1 MFLSSISIKRPIMIS
16 MFLIAFV
23 VFGALAYFGLTL
35 NMMPDVDI
43 PVVTVQTIY
52 PGAGPNEME
61 IQVTKKIEDAV
72 STVSKIDFI
81 RSFSMEG
88 VSYVIIQFDLD
99 KDVDIGN
106 QEVKDKVNTILNS
119 LPRDAELPVI
129 SKFDVSAF
137 PVLDIVLTGNMDVRD
152 LYDLADKKV
161 KDRFS
166 QIQGVGRVD
175 IKGGVEREIRVE
187 LDNRIVVQNA
197 ISLQTLSQILAV
209 HNMDVPGGNFQQ
221 RSQEYSVRF
230 KGEFR
235 DLETMRDLEVPTAF
249 GVKKLGRLA
258 EITDTAADVRQ
269 RSTYFNNIDK
279 VREDRVV
286 ILSII
291 KSPDGNTV
299 DMAREIKS
307 SLPLISAELPSG
319 CNLSIVRDGS
329 VFIESSVSDTLSNI
343 ILGVILTG
351 LVLLFFLHDIRST
364 IIVAT
369 AMPFSIIST
378 FLFLQL
384 SGFTLN
390 IMTLMGLSTAV
401 GILVTNSV
409 VVLENI
415 FRHKEM
421 GKTRQNA
428 ADVGT
433 SEIAV
438 AVIASTMTNIV
449 VFLPIAGMASM
460 VGQFFKE
467 FALTVTY
474 ATIFSIIA
482 SFTVTP
488 MLASLILPEKDT
500 KKHRIGE
507 KLEALFHSWEDWYR
521 NILKYILSNRLR
533 SGMVVIVSFLI
544 FILSMMFV
552 APQVGFE
559 FFPFIDEGDLRIEV
573 ELPLGYNLDE
583 SSALLETITKR
594 IEGYDEVGHILV
606 SLGSL
611 SQLDIGTNLALV
623 QIKLVPSEERKYSS
637 TEMASKLIV
646 ELSDI
651 PNAQIRV
658 AAQSS
663 AGAGGG
669 APILFYILGQDN
681 AQLEI
686 YKDDLVN
693 RIKDIEGMINLNT
706 SSRSGKPEITL
717 VPDRE
722 KLAML
727 GLTVFD
733 VAMTLRAS
741 LEGIIATQYR
751 ESGNEYDIRISLS
764 DESVDTP
771 EKIRNIGVATRAG
784 TYRLSQL
791 ANVEFSDG
799 YNRVLHKDKFK
810 SIEIT
815 AYVGPGFALGDIV
828 NEINVEIAKTE
839 IAPGYKINWGG
850 SAKMM
855 QETIIDMLRTF
866 IIALLLTYMLLAAIL
881 ENLTQPLMILG
892 TVPLALVGVFSAL
905 LITGKSMNTISMM
918 AIVMLLGIVVNN
930 AILLLDYAN
939 ILVRKGKSVHDA
951 LLEAGPTKLKPIL
964 MATVAII
971 LGMMPMALGIGDAGR
986 EFREPMGIVSIGG
999 LVVSTFLALLV
1010 IPALYNLT
1018 TKSKTTS
1025 SGEITKS

>member
-1 MFLSSISIKRPIMIS
+1 MFLSSISINRPIMVS

-35 NMMPDVDI
+35 NLMPDVEI
-43 PVVTVQTIY
+43 PVVTIQTVY
-52 PGAGPNEME
+52 AGAGPSE
-61 IQVTKKIEDAV
+61 IEVLVTKKIEDAV

-81 RSFSMEG
+81 RSYSMEG
-88 VSYVIIQFDLD
+88 VSYVIVQFDLD

-106 QEVKDKVNTILNS
+106 QEVKDKVNAIRNEF
-119 LPRDAELPVI
+119 PRDAELPVI
-129 SKFDVSAF
+129 SKVDISAF
-137 PVLDIVLTGNMDVRD
+137 PILDIVLTGEMSVRD
-152 LYDLADKKV
+152 LYDLADKKI

-166 QIQGVGRVD
+166 QIEGVGRVD
-175 IKGGVEREIRVE
+175 LKGGVEREIRIE
-187 LDNRIVVQNA
+187 LDNRMVVQNA
-197 ISLQTLSQILAV
+197 ISLQNLSQILSV
-209 HNMDVPGGNFQQ
+209 YNMDVPGGNFQQ
-221 RSQEYSVRF
+221 RSQEYAVRF
-230 KGEFR
+230 KGEFN
-235 DLETMRDLEVPTAF
+235 DLQTIKDLDIPTAF
-249 GVKKLGRLA
+249 GVKKLGDLA
-258 EITDTAADVRQ
+258 EVRDTAAEVRE

-279 VREDRVV
+279 VREDHVV
-286 ILSII
+286 LISII

-299 DMAREIKS
+299 DMAREIRNAIPVIIK
-307 SLPLISAELPSG
+307 ELPAGTNMSV
-319 CNLSIVRDGS
+319 VRDGS
-329 VFIESSVSDTLSNI
+329 VFIESSVEDTLSNI

-351 LVLLFFLHDIRST
+351 LVLLFFLHDFRST
-364 IIVAT
+364 LIVAT

-384 SGFTLN
+384 SDFSLN

-415 FRHKEM
+415 FRYKGM
-421 GKTRQNA
+421 GQTRKNA
-428 ADVGT
+428 ADKGT

-488 MLASLILPEKDT
+488 MLASLILPERDT
-500 KKHRIGE
+500 KKHRLGE
-507 KLEALFHSWEDWYR
+507 KLERFFHSWETGYR
-521 NILKYILSNRLR
+521 NILNYILINRFRCGL
-533 SGMVVIVSFLI
+533 VVAVSVLM
-544 FILSMMFV
+544 FILTMIFV
-552 APQVGFE
+552 APRVGFE
-559 FFPFIDEGDLRIEV
+559 FFPFLDEGDLNIEV
-573 ELPLGYNLDE
+573 ELPQGYNLNE
-583 SSALLETITKR
+583 TSALLDKITSR
-594 IEGYDEVGHILV
+594 LEQYDEVGHILV
-606 SLGSL
+606 TVGSL

-623 QIKLVPSEERKYSS
+623 QIKLVPSDQRSFSS
-637 TEMASKLIV
+637 NEMATKFIV
-646 ELSDI
+646 DLSDI

-658 AAQSS
+658 AAMSS
-663 AGAGGG
+663 VRAGGT

-681 AQLEI
+681 AQLEV
-686 YKDDLVN
+686 YKNDIVN
-693 RIKDIEGMINLNT
+693 RIKNIEGMINLNT
-706 SSRSGKPEITL
+706 SSRPGKPEITL
-717 VPDRE
+717 DPDRE
-722 KLAML
+722 KLASL

-741 LEGIIATQYR
+741 LEGLIATEYR
-751 ESGNEYDIRISLS
+751 ESGNEYDIRVSLT

-771 EKIRNIGVATRAG
+771 EKIRNIGVVAKSG
-784 TYRLSQL
+784 TYRMSQL
-791 ANVEFSDG
+791 ADINFTEG
-799 YNRVLHKDKFK
+799 YNRILHKDKYK
-810 SIEIT
+810 SIELS
-815 AYVGPGFALGDIV
+815 AYVAPGYALGDIV
-828 NEINVEIAKTE
+828 NQINAEIDKTDL
-839 IAPGYKINWGG
+839 APGYMISWGG

-866 IIALLLTYMLLAAIL
+866 LIALLLTYMLLAAIL
-881 ENLTQPLMILG
+881 ENLTQPLLILG
-892 TVPLALVGVFSAL
+892 TVPLALIGVFSAL
-905 LITGKSMNTISMM
+905 LMSGKTMNTVSMM

-939 ILVRKGKSVHDA
+939 ILIKKGYNVHDA

-971 LGMMPMALGIGDAGR
+971 LGMLPMALGIGAAGR
-986 EFREPMGIVSIGG
+986 EFRQPMGIVSIGG
-999 LVVSTFLALLV
+999 LVVSTILALIV

-1018 TKSKTTS
+1018 TKSKPADEVK
-1025 SGEITKS
+1025 G

>member
-1 MFLSSISIKRPIMIS
+1 MFLSSISIKRPIMVS
-16 MFLIAFV
+16 MFLVAFV
-23 VFGALAYFGLTL
+23 VFGALAYFSLTL
-35 NMMPDVDI
+35 NLMPDVEF
-43 PVVTVQTIY
+43 PVVTVQTVY
-52 PGAGPNEME
+52 PGAGPAEIE

-72 STVSKIDFI
+72 STVSKIDYI

-106 QEVKDKVNTILNS
+106 QEVKDNVNTILNE

-129 SKFDVSAF
+129 TKFDISAF
-137 PVLDIVLTGNMDVRD
+137 PVLDIVLTGDMSVRD

-166 QIQGVGRVD
+166 QVAGVGRVE

-187 LDNRIVVQNA
+187 LDNRVVLQNS
-197 ISLQTLSQILAV
+197 ISLQTLAQILAV
-209 HNMDVPGGNFQQ
+209 HNMDIPGGNFQQ

-230 KGEFR
+230 KGEFN
-235 DLETMRDLEVPTAF
+235 DLETIKDLEIPTAF

-258 EITDTAADVRQ
+258 EIKDTAAEVRE

-286 ILSII
+286 SLSII

-299 DMAREIKS
+299 DMAEEIKEVI
-307 SLPLISAELPSG
+307 PLIEEELPSG
-319 CNLSIVRDGS
+319 CNLSIVRDAS

-364 IIVAT
+364 LIVAT

-378 FLFLQL
+378 FLFVQI
-384 SGFTLN
+384 SDFSLN
-390 IMTLMGLSTAV
+390 VMTLMGLSTAV

-421 GKTRQNA
+421 GHNREQA
-428 ADVGT
+428 ADRGT

-488 MLASLILPEKDT
+488 MLAALILPEKDI
-500 KKHRIGE
+500 KKHPIGE
-507 KLEALFHSWEDWYR
+507 KLEAIFHAWEAWYK
-521 NILKYILSNRLR
+521 NILKYILTNRLR
-533 SGMVVIVSFLI
+533 SGLVVLISVLI

-559 FFPFIDEGDLRIEV
+559 FFPFLDEGDIQIQV
-573 ELPLGYNLDE
+573 ELPLGYNLNE
-583 SSALLETITKR
+583 TSALLEEVTERLQKY
-594 IEGYDEVGHILV
+594 EAVGHILV
-606 SLGSL
+606 TVGSI
-611 SQLDIGTNLALV
+611 SQIDIGPNLAVV
-623 QIKLVPSEERKYSS
+623 QIKLVAAEERNFSS
-637 TEMASKLIV
+637 NEMASKFIKD
-646 ELSDI
+646 LSDI

-658 AAQSS
+658 AALSS
-663 AGAGGG
+663 IGGG
-669 APILFYILGQDN
+669 GNAPILFYLLGQDD

-686 YKDDLVN
+686 YKNDLVS

-706 SSRSGKPEITL
+706 SSRSGKPEISL
-717 VPDRE
+717 IPDRE

-741 LEGIIATQYR
+741 LEGVVSSQFR
-751 ESGNEYDIRISLS
+751 EGGNEYDIRVSLS

-771 EKIRNIGVATRAG
+771 EKIRNIAVITQNG

-791 ANVEFSDG
+791 ADIQFTDG
-799 YNRVLHKDKFK
+799 YNRILHKDKFK
-810 SIEIT
+810 SIEIS
-815 AYVGPGFALGDIV
+815 AYVGPGYALGDIV
-828 NEINVEIAKTE
+828 NEINEEIVKTE
-839 IAPGYKINWGG
+839 LAPGYKIDWGG

-881 ENLTQPLMILG
+881 ENLTQPLLILG
-892 TVPLALVGVFSAL
+892 TVPLALIGVFSGL
-905 LITGKSMNTISMM
+905 LITAKTMNTVSMM

-939 ILVRKGKSVHDA
+939 ILVRRGKNVHDA

-971 LGMMPMALGIGDAGR
+971 LGMLPMALGIGAAGR
-986 EFREPMGIVSIGG
+986 EFRQPMGIVSIGG

-1018 TKSKTTS
+1018 TKSKVVN
-1025 SGEITKS
+1025 K

>member
-1 MFLSSISIKRPIMIS
+1 MFLSSISIKRPIMVS
-16 MFLIAFV
+16 MFLVAFV
-23 VFGALAYFGLTL
+23 VFGALAYFGMTL
-35 NMMPDVDI
+35 NMMPDVEI
-43 PVVTVQTIY
+43 PVVTVQTVY

-72 STVSKIDFI
+72 STVSKVDFI

-106 QEVKDKVNTILNS
+106 QEVKDNVNTILNT
-119 LPRDAELPVI
+119 LPRDAELPVVA
-129 SKFDVSAF
+129 KFDISAF
-137 PVLDIVLTGNMDVRD
+137 PILDIVLTGDMSVRD

-175 IKGGVEREIRVE
+175 VKGGVEREIRVE

-197 ISLQTLSQILAV
+197 ISLQSLSQILAV

-230 KGEFR
+230 KGEFK
-235 DLETMRDLEVPTAF
+235 DLETMRDLEIPTAF

-258 EITDTAADVRQ
+258 EITDTQADVRQ
-269 RSTYFNNIDK
+269 RSTYFNNIEK
-279 VREDRVV
+279 VREDNVI

-299 DMAREIKS
+299 DMAREIKN
-307 SLPLISAELPSG
+307 SLPLISEELPAG
-319 CNLSIVRDGS
+319 CNLAVVRDAS

-343 ILGVILTG
+343 IMGVILTG

-384 SGFTLN
+384 SDFTLN

-415 FRHKEM
+415 FRHKEI
-421 GKTRQNA
+421 GKSRQIA

-507 KLEALFHSWEDWYR
+507 ALEALFHSWEDWYR
-521 NILKYILSNRLR
+521 NILKFVLTNRLR
-533 SGMVVIVSFLI
+533 SGFVVLVSFLI

-583 SSALLETITKR
+583 SSALLEKVTSR
-594 IEGYDEVGHILV
+594 IEAYDEVGHILV
-606 SLGSL
+606 TLGSI

-623 QIKLVPSEERKYSS
+623 QIKLVPSEQRNFTSP
-637 TEMASKLIV
+637 EMASKFIAD
-646 ELSDI
+646 LSDI

-658 AAQSS
+658 AAQTS
-663 AGAGGG
+663 AGGRGE
-669 APILFYILGQDN
+669 APILF
-681 AQLEI
+681 
-686 YKDDLVN
+686 
-693 RIKDIEGMINLNT
+693 
-706 SSRSGKPEITL
+706 
-717 VPDRE
+717 
-722 KLAML
+722 
-727 GLTVFD
+727 
-733 VAMTLRAS
+733 
-741 LEGIIATQYR
+741 
-751 ESGNEYDIRISLS
+751 
-764 DESVDTP
+764 
-771 EKIRNIGVATRAG
+771 
-784 TYRLSQL
+784 
-791 ANVEFSDG
+791 
-799 YNRVLHKDKFK
+799 
-810 SIEIT
+810 
-815 AYVGPGFALGDIV
+815 
-828 NEINVEIAKTE
+828 
-839 IAPGYKINWGG
+839 
-850 SAKMM
+850 
-855 QETIIDMLRTF
+855 TF
-866 IIALLLTYMLLAAIL
+866 
-881 ENLTQPLMILG
+881 
-892 TVPLALVGVFSAL
+892 
-905 LITGKSMNTISMM
+905 
-918 AIVMLLGIVVNN
+918 
-930 AILLLDYAN
+930 
-939 ILVRKGKSVHDA
+939 
-951 LLEAGPTKLKPIL
+951 
-964 MATVAII
+964 
-971 LGMMPMALGIGDAGR
+971 
-986 EFREPMGIVSIGG
+986 
-999 LVVSTFLALLV
+999 
-1010 IPALYNLT
+1010 
-1018 TKSKTTS
+1018 
-1025 SGEITKS
+1025 

>member
-1 MFLSSISIKRPIMIS
+1 

-35 NMMPDVDI
+35 NMMPDVEF

-52 PGAGPNEME
+52 PGAGPNEIE

-106 QEVKDKVNTILNS
+106 QEVKDKVSTIINE

-129 SKFDVSAF
+129 SKFDISAF
-137 PVLDIVLTGNMDVRD
+137 PILDIVLTGDMSVRD

-166 QIQGVGRVD
+166 QIEGVGRVD

-187 LDNRIVVQNA
+187 LDNRIVMQNA
-197 ISLQTLSQILAV
+197 ISLQALSQILAV
-209 HNMDVPGGNFQQ
+209 HNMDIPGGNFQQ

-230 KGEFR
+230 KGEFK
-235 DLETMRDLEVPTAF
+235 DLETIRDLDVPTAF

-258 EITDTAADVRQ
+258 EITDTAAEVRE
-269 RSTYFNNIDK
+269 RSTYFNNINK

-286 ILSII
+286 IMSII

-299 DMAREIKS
+299 DMARDIKEA
-307 SLPLISAELPSG
+307 LPLISEELPSG
-319 CNLSIVRDGS
+319 CNLSVVRDGS
-329 VFIESSVSDTLSNI
+329 VFIESSVADTLSNI

-364 IIVAT
+364 LIVAT

-384 SGFTLN
+384 SDFSLN

-415 FRHKEM
+415 FRHKEL
-421 GKTRQNA
+421 GRTRQQA
-428 ADVGT
+428 ADKGT

-488 MLASLILPEKDT
+488 MLASLILPDKDT
-500 KKHRIGE
+500 KKHNIGE
-507 KLEALFHSWEDWYR
+507 KLEAMFHSWEDWYK
-521 NILKYILSNRLR
+521 NILKFILSNRLR
-533 SGMVVIVSFLI
+533 SGLVVIISFLI
-544 FILSMMFV
+544 FILSMLFI

-559 FFPFIDEGDLRIEV
+559 FFPFLDEGDLRIEV

-583 SSALLETITKR
+583 SSALLEKLTKR
-594 IEGYDEVGHILV
+594 IEKYEAVGHILV
-606 SLGSL
+606 TVGSL
-611 SQLDIGTNLALV
+611 SQIDIGTNMALV
-623 QIKLVPSEERKYSS
+623 QIKLVPAEERVYSS
-637 TEMASKLIV
+637 NEMASKIIAD
-646 ELSDI
+646 LSDI
-651 PNAQIRV
+651 PNAHLRV
-658 AAQSS
+658 AALSS
-663 AGAGGG
+663 VGGGG

-681 AQLEI
+681 AQLEV
-686 YKDDLVN
+686 YKQDLVS
-693 RIKDIEGMINLNT
+693 RIKNIDGMINLNT

-717 VPDRE
+717 IPDRE

-741 LEGIIATQYR
+741 MEGVIATQFR
-751 ESGNEYDIRISLS
+751 ERGNEYDIRISLN
-764 DESVDTP
+764 DKSVDTP
-771 EKIRNIGVATRAG
+771 EKIRNIAVVARTG

-791 ANVEFSDG
+791 ADIEFTDG
-799 YNRVLHKDKFK
+799 YNRILHKDKFK
-810 SIEIT
+810 SIELT
-815 AYVGPGFALGDIV
+815 AYVGPGYALGDIV
-828 NEINVEIAKTE
+828 NQINVEIAKTE

-855 QETIIDMLRTF
+855 QETMIDMLRTF

-881 ENLTQPLMILG
+881 ENLTQPLLILG
-892 TVPLALVGVFSAL
+892 TVPLALIGVFSAL
-905 LITGKSMNTISMM
+905 LITGKTMNTVSMM

-939 ILVRKGKSVHDA
+939 ILVRKGKNVHDA

-971 LGMMPMALGIGDAGR
+971 LGMMPMALGIGAAGR
-986 EFREPMGIVSIGG
+986 EFRQPMGIVSIGG

-1018 TKSKTTS
+1018 TKSKPV
-1025 SGEITKS
+1025 GEVKSEK

>member
-1 MFLSSISIKRPIMIS
+1 
-16 MFLIAFV
+16 
-23 VFGALAYFGLTL
+23 
-35 NMMPDVDI
+35 
-43 PVVTVQTIY
+43 
-52 PGAGPNEME
+52 
-61 IQVTKKIEDAV
+61 
-72 STVSKIDFI
+72 
-81 RSFSMEG
+81 
-88 VSYVIIQFDLD
+88 
-99 KDVDIGN
+99 
-106 QEVKDKVNTILNS
+106 
-119 LPRDAELPVI
+119 
-129 SKFDVSAF
+129 
-137 PVLDIVLTGNMDVRD
+137 
-152 LYDLADKKV
+152 
-161 KDRFS
+161 
-166 QIQGVGRVD
+166 
-175 IKGGVEREIRVE
+175 
-187 LDNRIVVQNA
+187 
-197 ISLQTLSQILAV
+197 
-209 HNMDVPGGNFQQ
+209 
-221 RSQEYSVRF
+221 
-230 KGEFR
+230 
-235 DLETMRDLEVPTAF
+235 
-249 GVKKLGRLA
+249 
-258 EITDTAADVRQ
+258 
-269 RSTYFNNIDK
+269 
-279 VREDRVV
+279 
-286 ILSII
+286 
-291 KSPDGNTV
+291 
-299 DMAREIKS
+299 MAREVKET
-307 SLPLISAELPSG
+307 LPLISEELPTG

-329 VFIESSVSDTLSNI
+329 IFIESSVSDTLSNI

-351 LVLLFFLHDIRST
+351 LVLLFFLHDLRST
-364 IIVAT
+364 LIVAT

-378 FLFLQL
+378 FMFLQL
-384 SGFTLN
+384 SDFSLN

-421 GKTRQNA
+421 GHNRRDA
-428 ADVGT
+428 ADKGT

-488 MLASLILPEKDT
+488 MLASLILPEKDV
-500 KKHRIGE
+500 KKHPIGE
-507 KLEALFHSWEDWYR
+507 KLEALFQSWEDWYR
-521 NILKYILSNRLR
+521 QILKYILTNRLR
-533 SGMVVIVSFLI
+533 SGLVVVVSVLM
-544 FILSMMFV
+544 FILSMIFI

-559 FFPFIDEGDLRIEV
+559 FFPFLDEGDLRIEV

-594 IEGYDEVGHILV
+594 LDNYNEVGHILV
-606 SLGSL
+606 TLGSL
-611 SQLDIGTNLALV
+611 SQIDVGPNLALV
-623 QIKLVPSEERKYSS
+623 QIKLVPADERSFSS
-637 TEMASKLIV
+637 NEMASKFIT

-658 AAQSS
+658 AALSS
-663 AGAGGG
+663 AGAGAG
-669 APILFYILGQDN
+669 APILFYLLGQDN
-681 AQLEI
+681 AELER
-686 YKDDLVN
+686 YKNDLIP
-693 RIKDIEGMINLNT
+693 RIKNIEGMINLNT

-717 VPDRE
+717 IPDRE

-751 ESGNEYDIRISLS
+751 ESGNEYDIRISLN

-771 EKIRNIGVATRAG
+771 EKIQNIAVTTRTG

-791 ANVEFSDG
+791 ADINFTDG
-799 YNRVLHKDKFK
+799 YNRILHKDKFK

-815 AYVGPGFALGDIV
+815 AHVGPGYALGDIV
-828 NEINVEIAKTE
+828 NQINVEIGKTDL
-839 IAPGYKINWGG
+839 APGYKIDWGG
-850 SAKMM
+850 TAKMM
-855 QETIIDMLRTF
+855 QETVIDMLRTF

-881 ENLTQPLMILG
+881 ENLTQPLLILG
-892 TVPLALVGVFSAL
+892 TVPLALIGVFSAL
-905 LITGKSMNTISMM
+905 LISGKTMNTVSMM

-939 ILVRKGKSVHDA
+939 ILVRKGMTVHDA

-971 LGMMPMALGIGDAGR
+971 LGMLPMALGIGAAGR
-986 EFREPMGIVSIGG
+986 EFRQPMGIVSIGG
-999 LVVSTFLALLV
+999 LVVSTFLALAV

-1018 TKSKTTS
+1018 TKSKPI
-1025 SGEITKS
+1025 GEVQSEK

>member
-1 MFLSSISIKRPIMIS
+1 MIS
-16 MFLIAFV
+16 MFLVAFV

-43 PVVTVQTIY
+43 PVVTVQTVY
-52 PGAGPNEME
+52 PGAGPNEIE
-61 IQVTKKIEDAV
+61 IQVTKKIEDVV

-106 QEVKDKVNTILNS
+106 QEVKDKVNTILNT

-137 PVLDIVLTGNMDVRD
+137 PILDIVLTGNMSVRD

-187 LDNRIVVQNA
+187 LDNRVVVQNA

-209 HNMDVPGGNFQQ
+209 HNMDIPGGYFQQ
-221 RSQEYSVRF
+221 GSQEYSVRF
-230 KGEFR
+230 KGEFK
-235 DLETMRDLEVPTAF
+235 DLETIKDLEIPTAF

-279 VREDRVV
+279 VREDNVV

-299 DMAREIKS
+299 DMAREIKET
-307 SLPLISAELPSG
+307 LPLISEELPTG
-319 CNLSIVRDGS
+319 CNLSVVRDGS
-329 VFIESSVSDTLSNI
+329 VFIEASVSDTLSNI
-343 ILGVILTG
+343 ILGIILTG

-364 IIVAT
+364 LIVAT

-384 SGFTLN
+384 SGFSLN

-421 GKTRQNA
+421 GHTRQKA
-428 ADVGT
+428 ADIGT

-449 VFLPIAGMASM
+449 VFLPIAAMSSL
-460 VGQFFKE
+460 VGQFFQQ

-507 KLEALFHSWEDWYR
+507 KLEAMFQSWEDWYR
-521 NILKYILSNRLR
+521 HILKYVLTNKLR
-533 SGMVVIVSFLI
+533 SGLVVVVSFLI

-583 SSALLETITKR
+583 SSALLQEITKR
-594 IEGYDEVGHILV
+594 IEAHEEVGHILV
-606 SLGSL
+606 TLGSI

-623 QIKLVPSEERKYSS
+623 QIKLVPSEERDISS
-637 TEMASKLIV
+637 SEMASNLIV

-658 AAQSS
+658 AAQTS
-663 AGAGGG
+663 AGGG
-669 APILFYILGQDN
+669 GQAPILFYILGQDN
-681 AQLEI
+681 AQLEL
-686 YKDDLVN
+686 YKDDLVS
-693 RIKDIEGMINLNT
+693 RIKGIEGMINLNT

-717 VPDRE
+717 NPDRE

-741 LEGIIATQYR
+741 LEGVIATQFR
-751 ESGNEYDIRISLS
+751 ESGNEYDLRISLN

-771 EKIRNIGVATRAG
+771 EKIRNIGVVTRAG
-784 TYRLSQL
+784 TFRLSQL
-791 ANVEFSDG
+791 ADVNITDG
-799 YNRVLHKDKFK
+799 YNRILHKDKFK
-810 SIEIT
+810 SIELS
-815 AYVGPGFALGDIV
+815 AYVGPGYALGDIM
-828 NEINVEIAKTE
+828 NEINVEIAKTDL
-839 IAPGYKINWGG
+839 APGYKIDWGG
-850 SAKMM
+850 DAKMM
-855 QETIIDMLRTF
+855 EETIIDMLRTF

-905 LITGKSMNTISMM
+905 VITGKSMNTISMM

-939 ILVRKGKSVHDA
+939 ILVRKGESVHDA

-971 LGMMPMALGIGDAGR
+971 LGMLPMAMGIGDAGR

-1018 TKSKTTS
+1018 SKSKVKVTI
-1025 SGEITKS
+1025 EKN

>member
-1 MFLSSISIKRPIMIS
+1 
-16 MFLIAFV
+16 
-23 VFGALAYFGLTL
+23 
-35 NMMPDVDI
+35 VD
-43 PVVTVQTIY
+43 
-52 PGAGPNEME
+52 
-61 IQVTKKIEDAV
+61 
-72 STVSKIDFI
+72 
-81 RSFSMEG
+81 
-88 VSYVIIQFDLD
+88 
-99 KDVDIGN
+99 
-106 QEVKDKVNTILNS
+106 
-119 LPRDAELPVI
+119 
-129 SKFDVSAF
+129 
-137 PVLDIVLTGNMDVRD
+137 
-152 LYDLADKKV
+152 
-161 KDRFS
+161 
-166 QIQGVGRVD
+166 
-175 IKGGVEREIRVE
+175 
-187 LDNRIVVQNA
+187 LDNRIVLQNA
-197 ISLQTLSQILAV
+197 ISLQSLAQILAV

-221 RSQEYSVRF
+221 GSQEYSVRF
-230 KGEFR
+230 KGEFS
-235 DLETMRDLEVPTAF
+235 DLESIKNLEIPTAF

-258 EITDTAADVRQ
+258 EITDASAEVRE

-286 ILSII
+286 SLSII

-299 DMAREIKS
+299 DMAREIKES
-307 SLPLISAELPSG
+307 IPLILEELPPG
-319 CNLSIVRDGS
+319 CNLSIVRDAS
-329 VFIESSVSDTLSNI
+329 IFIESSVSDTLSNI

-364 IIVAT
+364 LIVAT

-384 SGFTLN
+384 SDYSLN

-415 FRHKEM
+415 FRHKEL
-421 GKTRQNA
+421 GQNRQQA
-428 ADVGT
+428 ADIGT

-500 KKHRIGE
+500 KKHPLGE
-507 KLEALFHSWEDWYR
+507 KLEDIFHSWEAWYK
-521 NILKYILSNRLR
+521 NILQFILTNRLR
-533 SGMVVIVSFLI
+533 SGIVVLVSFLL
-544 FILSMMFV
+544 FILSMVFV

-559 FFPFIDEGDLRIEV
+559 FFPFLDEGDIRIEV
-573 ELPLGYNLDE
+573 ELPQGYNLRE
-583 SSALLETITKR
+583 TSNLLEKITER
-594 IEGYDEVGHILV
+594 IQNYDEVNHILV
-606 SLGSL
+606 TVGSI
-611 SQLDIGTNLALV
+611 SQIDVGTNLALV
-623 QIKLVPSEERKYSS
+623 QIKLVPAEDRSFTSN
-637 TEMASKLIV
+637 EMTGKFIND
-646 ELSDI
+646 LSNI

-658 AAQSS
+658 AALSS
-663 AGAGGG
+663 VGGSG
-669 APILFYILGQDN
+669 DAPILFYILGQDN

-706 SSRSGKPEITL
+706 SSRSGKPEISL
-717 VPDRE
+717 IPDRE

-741 LEGIIATQYR
+741 LEGLISSQFR
-751 ESGNEYDIRISLS
+751 EGGNEYDIRISLS

-771 EKIRNIGVATRAG
+771 EKIRNIAVVTPRG

-791 ANVEFSDG
+791 AEIQFTDG
-799 YNRVLHKDKFK
+799 YNRILHKDKFK
-810 SIEIT
+810 SIEVS
-815 AYVGPGFALGDIV
+815 AYVGSGYALGDIV
-828 NEINVEIAKTE
+828 NQINVEIDKTDL
-839 IAPGYKINWGG
+839 APGYKIDWGG
-850 SAKMM
+850 SAEMM

-881 ENLTQPLMILG
+881 ENLTQPLLILG
-892 TVPLALVGVFSAL
+892 TVPLALIGVFSGL
-905 LITGKSMNTISMM
+905 LITGKTMNTVSMM

-939 ILVRKGKSVHDA
+939 ILVRRGKNVHDA

-964 MATVAII
+964 MATIAII
-971 LGMMPMALGIGDAGR
+971 LGMLPMAMGIGAAGK
-986 EFREPMGIVSIGG
+986 EFRQPMGIVSIGG

-1018 TKSKTTS
+1018 TKSNPVH
-1025 SGEITKS
+1025 EVER

>member
-1 MFLSSISIKRPIMIS
+1 MVS
-16 MFLIAFV
+16 MFLVAFV
-23 VFGALAYFGLTL
+23 VFGALAYFSLTL
-35 NMMPDVDI
+35 NLMPDVEF
-43 PVVTVQTIY
+43 PVVTVQTVY
-52 PGAGPNEME
+52 PGAGPAEIE

-106 QEVKDKVNTILNS
+106 QEVKDNVNTILNE

-129 SKFDVSAF
+129 TKFDISAF
-137 PVLDIVLTGNMDVRD
+137 PVLDIVLTGDMSVRD

-166 QIQGVGRVD
+166 QVAGVGRVE

-187 LDNRIVVQNA
+187 LDNRIVMQNS
-197 ISLQTLSQILAV
+197 ISLQTLAQILAV
-209 HNMDVPGGNFQQ
+209 HNMDIPGGNFKQ

-230 KGEFR
+230 KGEFNDLDTIE
-235 DLETMRDLEVPTAF
+235 DLEIPTAH

-258 EITDTAADVRQ
+258 EIKDTAAEVRE

-286 ILSII
+286 SLSII

-299 DMAREIKS
+299 EMAEEIKEVI
-307 SLPLISAELPSG
+307 PLIEEELPSG
-319 CNLSIVRDGS
+319 CNLSIVRDAS

-364 IIVAT
+364 LIVAT

-378 FLFLQL
+378 FLFVQI
-384 SGFTLN
+384 SDFSLN
-390 IMTLMGLSTAV
+390 VMTLMGLSTAV

-415 FRHKEM
+415 FRYKEL
-421 GKTRQNA
+421 GQNRQQA
-428 ADVGT
+428 ADKGT

-488 MLASLILPEKDT
+488 MLAALILPEKDI
-500 KKHRIGE
+500 KKHPIGE
-507 KLEALFHSWEDWYR
+507 KLEAIFHAWEAWYK
-521 NILKYILSNRLR
+521 NILKYILTNRLR
-533 SGMVVIVSFLI
+533 SGLVVLISVLI
-544 FILSMMFV
+544 FIISMMFV

-559 FFPFIDEGDLRIEV
+559 FFPFLDEGDIQIQV
-573 ELPLGYNLDE
+573 ELPLGYNLNE
-583 SSALLETITKR
+583 TSALLEEVTERLQKY
-594 IEGYDEVGHILV
+594 EAVGHILV
-606 SLGSL
+606 TVGSI
-611 SQLDIGTNLALV
+611 SQIDIGPNLAVV
-623 QIKLVPSEERKYSS
+623 QIKLVAAEERNFSS
-637 TEMASKLIV
+637 NEMASKFIKD
-646 ELSDI
+646 LSDI

-658 AAQSS
+658 AALSS
-663 AGAGGG
+663 IGGG
-669 APILFYILGQDN
+669 GNAPILFYLLGQDD

-686 YKDDLVN
+686 YKNDLVS
-693 RIKDIEGMINLNT
+693 RIKNIEGMINLNT
-706 SSRSGKPEITL
+706 SSRSGKPEISL
-717 VPDRE
+717 IPDRE

-741 LEGIIATQYR
+741 LEGVVSSQFR
-751 ESGNEYDIRISLS
+751 EGGNEYDIRVSLS

-771 EKIRNIGVATRAG
+771 EKIRNIAVITQNG

-791 ANVEFSDG
+791 ADIQFTDG
-799 YNRVLHKDKFK
+799 YNRILHKDKFK
-810 SIEIT
+810 SIEIS
-815 AYVGPGFALGDIV
+815 AYVGPGYALGDIV
-828 NEINVEIAKTE
+828 NEINQEIAKTE
-839 IAPGYKINWGG
+839 LAPGYKIDWGG

-881 ENLTQPLMILG
+881 ENLTQPLLILG
-892 TVPLALVGVFSAL
+892 TVPLALIGVFSAL
-905 LITGKSMNTISMM
+905 LITGKTMNTVSMM

-939 ILVRKGKSVHDA
+939 ILRKRGKNVHDA
-951 LLEAGPTKLKPIL
+951 LLEAGPTKLKPII
-964 MATVAII
+964 MATIAII
-971 LGMMPMALGIGDAGR
+971 LGMLPMALGIGAAGR
-986 EFREPMGIVSIGG
+986 EFRQPMGIVSIGG

-1018 TKSKTTS
+1018 TKSKTVV
-1025 SGEITKS
+1025 SGD